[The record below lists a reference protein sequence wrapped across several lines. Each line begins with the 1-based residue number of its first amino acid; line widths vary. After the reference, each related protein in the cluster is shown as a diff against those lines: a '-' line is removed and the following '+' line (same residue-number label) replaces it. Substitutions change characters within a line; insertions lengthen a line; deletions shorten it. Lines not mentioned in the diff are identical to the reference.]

1 MVKALYLQGEKTMLK
16 QMTINNL
23 TVFSTADLKFGRNLN
38 VIVGE
43 NGAGK
48 THLLKMI
55 YSVLSVSTEEGR
67 KPKTTLPTKSVLQT
81 RLADK
86 LVNIYRPES
95 LGRLAKRKQGRER
108 CDISLVFE
116 QSDWDIA
123 FSFASNSKSEVSIEK
138 LPNTWVDVSPVYLPT
153 RELLTI
159 YPNFISVYEGH
170 YLEFEETWRDTC
182 LLLGALIR
190 KGTKEK
196 RIRELLEPLEIA
208 MDGAIVLD
216 RNGRFYLKTDNGS
229 MEMPLIAEG
238 LRKLGMLARLI
249 ATGALLDKGYLFW
262 DEPEANL
269 NPVLIKQV
277 AKSILDL
284 SDSGIQVFIATH
296 SLFLLRELEILLSD
310 PVRKK
315 INAKFFGLHQTD
327 EGVRI
332 DQGSTV
338 DDIGDIAALDEE
350 LAQSDRFLAV
360 D

>member
-1 MVKALYLQGEKTMLK
+1 MLK
-16 QMTINNL
+16 RITLKNL
-23 TVFSTADLKFGRNLN
+23 TVFSEADLKFGQNLN
-38 VIVGE
+38 VIIGE

-55 YSVLSVSTEEGR
+55 YSVLAVSAEEGR
-67 KPKTTLPTKSVLQT
+67 KPKTTTPTKSFLQT

-86 LVNIYRPES
+86 LVNIFRPES
-95 LGRLAKRKQGRER
+95 LGRLAKRKQGRGR

-116 QSDWDIA
+116 QSDWNIA

-138 LPNTWVDVSPVYLPT
+138 LPDAWIDVSPAYLPT

-159 YPNFISVYEGH
+159 FPNFISVYEGH

-182 LLLGALIR
+182 LLLGALIQR
-190 KGTKEK
+190 GPKEK
-196 RIRELLEPLEIA
+196 RIREFLDPLEIA
-208 MDGAIVLD
+208 MGGAIELD
-216 RNGRFYLKTDNGS
+216 KNGRFYLRNDSGR
-229 MEMPLIAEG
+229 MEMPLVAEG

-296 SLFLLRELEILLSD
+296 SLFLLRELEILLSA
-310 PVRKK
+310 PNRKNVK
-315 INAKFFGLHQTD
+315 ARFFGLHKTQD
-327 EGVRI
+327 GVSI

-350 LAQSDRFLAV
+350 LKQSDRFLAV

>member
-1 MVKALYLQGEKTMLK
+1 MLK
-16 QMTINNL
+16 QMTLKNL
-23 TVFSTADLKFGRNLN
+23 TVFSEADLKFGRNLN
-38 VIVGE
+38 VIIGE

-55 YSVLSVSTEEGR
+55 YSVLAVSAEEQR
-67 KPKTTLPTKSVLQT
+67 KPRGLLSPSLPTKSFLQT

-86 LVNIYRPES
+86 LVNIFRPES

-116 QSDWDIA
+116 QSDWNIA

-138 LPNTWVDVSPVYLPT
+138 LPEAWIDVSPAYLPT

-159 YPNFISVYEGH
+159 FPNFISVYEGH

-182 LLLGALIR
+182 LLLGALIQR
-190 KGTKEK
+190 GPKEK

-208 MDGAIVLD
+208 MGGAIELD
-216 RNGRFYLKTDNGS
+216 KNGRFYLRNDSGR
-229 MEMPLIAEG
+229 MEMPLVAEG

-284 SDSGIQVFIATH
+284 CDSGIQVFIATH
-296 SLFLLRELEILLSD
+296 SLFLLRELEILLSA
-310 PVRKK
+310 PNRKNIK
-315 INAKFFGLHQTD
+315 ARFFGLHKTQD
-327 EGVRI
+327 GVSVSI
-332 DQGSTV
+332 DQGSTI
-338 DDIGDIAALDEE
+338 DDIGDITVLDEE
-350 LAQSDRFLAV
+350 LKQSDRFLAV

>member
-1 MVKALYLQGEKTMLK
+1 MLT

-23 TVFSTADLKFGRNLN
+23 TVFSTVNLRFGRNLN

-55 YSVLSVSTEEGR
+55 YSVLSVSAEEGR
-67 KPKTTLPTKSVLQT
+67 KPKATLPTKSVLQT

-116 QSDWDIA
+116 QSNWDIA

-138 LPNTWVDVSPVYLPT
+138 LPHAWIDVSPAYLPT

-159 YPNFISVYEGH
+159 FPNFISVYEGH

-182 LLLGALIR
+182 ILLGALIQR
-190 KGTKEK
+190 GPKEK
-196 RIRELLEPLEIA
+196 RIREFLEPLEIA
-208 MDGAIVLD
+208 MGGAIELD
-216 RNGRFYLKTDNGS
+216 KNGRFYLRTDDGR
-229 MEMPLIAEG
+229 MEMPLVAEG

-277 AKSILDL
+277 ALSILDL
-284 SDSGIQVFIATH
+284 CDSGIQVFIATH

-310 PVRKK
+310 KK
-315 INAKFFGLHQTD
+315 HKKVKARFFGLHKT
-327 EGVRI
+327 EVGVNI
-332 DQGSTV
+332 DQGSSV

>member
-1 MVKALYLQGEKTMLK
+1 MLK
-16 QMTINNL
+16 RMTLKNL
-23 TVFSTADLKFGRNLN
+23 TVFSEADLKFGQNLN
-38 VIVGE
+38 VIIGE

-55 YSVLSVSTEEGR
+55 YSVLAVGAEEQR
-67 KPKTTLPTKSVLQT
+67 KLKRGFPPLSLPTKSFLQT

-86 LVNIYRPES
+86 LVNVFRPEL
-95 LGRLAKRKQGRER
+95 LGRLVKRKQGRER
-108 CDISLVFE
+108 CDIRLVFE
-116 QSDWDIA
+116 QSEWDIA
-123 FSFASNSKSEVSIEK
+123 FSFASNSKSEVSIET
-138 LPNTWVDVSPVYLPT
+138 LPENWIDVFPTYLPT

-182 LLLGALIR
+182 LLLGRLVQ
-190 KGTKEK
+190 KGSKEE
-196 RIRELLEPLEIA
+196 RVRELLGSLEKA
-208 MDGAIVLD
+208 MGGTIELD
-216 RNGRFYLKTDNGS
+216 KNGRFYLRNDSGR
-229 MEMPLIAEG
+229 MEMPLVAEG

-277 AKSILDL
+277 ANSILDL
-284 SDSGIQVFIATH
+284 CDAGIQVFIATH

-310 PVRKK
+310 KTYKHIEAR
-315 INAKFFGLHQTD
+315 FFGLHQAED
-327 EGVRI
+327 GVKI
-332 DQGSTV
+332 DQGSSA